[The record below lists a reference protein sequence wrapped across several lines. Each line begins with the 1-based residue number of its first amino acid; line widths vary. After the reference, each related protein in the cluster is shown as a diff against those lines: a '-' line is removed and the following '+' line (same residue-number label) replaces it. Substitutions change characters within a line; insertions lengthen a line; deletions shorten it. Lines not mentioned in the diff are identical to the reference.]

1 MWLCKAQSAVV
12 VALIILFELSARIA
26 GQALPKFEGSFYAS
40 GEIFRSTFE
49 VATSEAIP
57 WKAGSSEANSSDAD
71 SSEPDSSEEEVEIK
85 LKETNIFEEAYDAVG
100 RKAALR
106 ITLDKEV
113 IVFFEDLYTKHRF
126 VIHTSD
132 GHTTCRRADKK
143 DWQADKYLVTV
154 LRGPHKR
161 KYTFLRDIL
170 TLRRKAKV
178 RSRVIELVRD
188 MYCRVFDLNITDPQ
202 ERYIRPV
209 IYWTL
214 NETVPDDTDTAPAT
228 TTPAPQAQAS
238 RPPPGITDLRS
249 AMNTRSVGTLAVP
262 WMVYYTIDV
271 SPYTTEA
278 MTMRIFN
285 IDYIRQSSVNELLE
299 IPDGV
304 YCPGNYFRKWL
315 PHPVYNSIKVLCYS
329 AQVWNSKTKTFSV
342 IKAWLDVY
350 KRLFRLDYTP
360 WFSKDPEPVTIIAV
374 DTMTKNT
381 SYNRVYKISRGGTKC
396 KAIKISKL
404 QFDPQMILLP
414 SDISHLTTKTF
425 FTGRKDDARLIYTK
439 VIFKRGIPCHLW
451 SMKRTDW
458 PPGLTYVV
466 SLWQWCFINKE
477 FFTDPSKNISSQL
490 VSLDIII
497 EDVYYK
503 RSEKYRPY
511 EIGQT
516 FSFYFYNVNSNMNKL
531 SETEG
536 FAPTACY
543 KNNDRKQLRI
553 RLSNESLSA
562 ELLRKPDFL
571 FEAWSSVRKT
581 GGILN
586 PRLHITD
593 FKATQQGKRSFF
605 EFTLWGTLTDLKINS
620 THGSVDIDT
629 VTGKLVWHAGRASF
643 NFTYNQ
649 VEYIIDKVCYI

>member
-1 MWLCKAQSAVV
+1 A
-12 VALIILFELSARIA
+12 
-26 GQALPKFEGSFYAS
+26 
-40 GEIFRSTFE
+40 
-49 VATSEAIP
+49 
-57 WKAGSSEANSSDAD
+57 
-71 SSEPDSSEEEVEIK
+71 
-85 LKETNIFEEAYDAVG
+85 
-100 RKAALR
+100 
-106 ITLDKEV
+106 
-113 IVFFEDLYTKHRF
+113 
-126 VIHTSD
+126 D
-132 GHTTCRRADKK
+132 GHTTCKRADKK
-143 DWQADKYLVTV
+143 DWQANKYLVTV

-170 TLRRKAKV
+170 TLQRKVTV
-178 RSRVIELVRD
+178 RSRTIELVRD
-188 MYCRVFDLNITDPQ
+188 MYCRVFDLNISDPQ

-214 NETVPDDTDTAPAT
+214 NETVPDDTNTVPAT
-228 TTPAPQAQAS
+228 TTPPPQAS

-249 AMNTRSVGTLAVP
+249 AMNIPSVGTLAVP
-262 WMVYYTIDV
+262 WMVHYLIDV
-271 SPYTTEA
+271 ASYTTEA

-315 PHPVYNSIKVLCYS
+315 PRPIYNNIKVLRYS
-329 AQVWNSKTKTFSV
+329 AQVWNSKTNTFSV

-360 WFSKDPEPVTIIAV
+360 WFSKDAEQVTIIAV
-374 DTMTKNT
+374 DTKIKDTPA
-381 SYNRVYKISRGGTKC
+381 YNRVYKISRGGTKC
-396 KAIKISKL
+396 KAMKISKL

-414 SDISHLTTKTF
+414 TDISYLTTKTF
-425 FTGRKDDARLIYTK
+425 FTGRKDDAQLTYTK

-466 SLWQWCFINKE
+466 SLWQWCFINKD
-477 FFTDPSKNISSQL
+477 FFTDPSEAISSQL

-503 RSEKYRPY
+503 RSEKHRPY
-511 EIGQT
+511 ENGQT

-536 FAPTACY
+536 FAPTACCQ
-543 KNNDRKQLRI
+543 KNDRRQLRI
-553 RLSNESLSA
+553 RLFQKSLPA
-562 ELLRKPDFL
+562 ELLREPDFL
-571 FEAWSSVRKT
+571 FAAWSCVGVASR
-581 GGILN
+581 IPN

-593 FKATQQGKRSFF
+593 FKATQEGTESFF
-605 EFTLWGTLTDLKINS
+605 EFTLWGTLTDLKKNS
-620 THGSVDIDT
+620 THGSVDIDN
-629 VTGKLVWHAGRASF
+629 VMEKLVWRARQPSF
-643 NFTYNQ
+643 KF
-649 VEYIIDKVCYI
+649 EYKKV

>member
-1 MWLCKAQSAVV
+1 MWLCNAQSAVL
-12 VALIILFELSARIA
+12 VALIILVELSTQIA

-49 VATSEAIP
+49 VATSEVIP
-57 WKAGSSEANSSDAD
+57 PKAGSSEADSSDAD
-71 SSEPDSSEEEVEIK
+71 SSEPDSSEEEVEVK
-85 LKETNIFEEAYDAVG
+85 LKETNTFEEAYDAVG

-106 ITLDKEV
+106 ITLDNEV

-126 VIHTSD
+126 VIHTTD

-143 DWQADKYLVTV
+143 DWEANKYLVTV

-161 KYTFLRDIL
+161 KYTFLRDIF
-170 TLRRKAKV
+170 TLQRKAKV

-209 IYWTL
+209 VYWTL
-214 NETVPDDTDTAPAT
+214 NETVPDDPYAVPVTA
-228 TTPAPQAQAS
+228 TPPPQAS
-238 RPPPGITDLRS
+238 RPPSGITNLRS
-249 AMNTRSVGTLAVP
+249 AMNIPSVRTLAVP
-262 WMVYYTIDV
+262 WRVYYIIEAA
-271 SPYTTEA
+271 PYTTEA

-285 IDYIRQSSVNELLE
+285 IDYIRQSSVNDLLE
-299 IPDGV
+299 IPDRV
-304 YCPGNYFRKWL
+304 YCPGNYFKRWL
-315 PHPVYNSIKVLCYS
+315 PHPIYNNIKVLHYS
-329 AQVWNSKTKTFSV
+329 AQVWNSKTKKFSV

-360 WFSKDPEPVTIIAV
+360 WFSKNPEPVTIIAV
-374 DTMTKNT
+374 DTVTKDT
-381 SYNRVYKISRGGTKC
+381 AYNRVYKISSGGSKC
-396 KAIKISKL
+396 KAKKISKL

-425 FTGRKDDARLIYTK
+425 FTGRRDDARLTYTK

-477 FFTDPSKNISSQL
+477 FFTDPSKIISSQL

-503 RSEKYRPY
+503 KSEKYRPY
-511 EIGQT
+511 ENGQT

-543 KNNDRKQLRI
+543 NTSDRKHLRI
-553 RLSNESLSA
+553 RLSRESLSA
-562 ELLRKPDFL
+562 EQLREPDFL
-571 FEAWSSVRKT
+571 FAAWSSVGKT
-581 GGILN
+581 GSISN
-586 PRLHITD
+586 PRLRITD
-593 FKATQQGKRSFF
+593 FKATQHGKKSFF
-605 EFTLWGTLTDLKINS
+605 EFTLWGTLKDLNKNT
-620 THGSVDIDT
+620 THGRVDIDA
-629 VTGKLVWHAGRASF
+629 VMDKLVWHAAKGSF
-643 NFTYNQ
+643 KFTYNKE
-649 VEYIIDKVCYI
+649 EYTIDKVCYT